1 MQVNL
6 IKAKNVREFAQ
17 NHSSSERSF
26 EAWITKV
33 QNADWDHPGEMRQTF
48 ATVDLLGGG
57 SNRAIFD
64 VGGNDFRIICS
75 YYFNEEINTATLFV
89 KWIGT
94 HAEYDKLC
102 DAGRQ
107 YTVEMF

>member
-6 IKAKNVREFAQ
+6 IKAKNVREFARK
-17 NHSSSERSF
+17 HASSVSSF
-26 EAWITKV
+26 EAWIAKV
-33 QNADWDHPGEMRQTF
+33 INANWDHPGEMRQTF
-48 ATVDLLGGG
+48 ASVDLLGKR
-57 SNRAIFD
+57 SERAIFD

-75 YYFNEEINTATLFV
+75 YYFNEEIDTATLFV

-102 DAGRQ
+102 EDDRQ